1 MRSFHKDGIVHS
13 LSQNKPTSLSGCYI
27 KYSLSHQN
35 HNQMKTILMIAF
47 LGTFLACNTNSKK
60 YYSAVKSDSEIAAQA
75 ISQEYP
81 GKKLMETNCYVCHN
95 PKTAEA
101 DIIAP
106 PMVAV
111 KMHYISEETTKENFI
126 EDMVAWSKK
135 PSQETSKMPGAV
147 KKFGLMP
154 YQFFPENTIKQIAEY
169 IYDNDIDEPEWF
181 AEHYSKMHGD
191 GPRMKGKMGKG
202 MGKGMGMGRNQNQ
215 ATIEERGMEIAQATK
230 AELGK
235 NLMGQIQ
242 KNGVIAALDFCNIQ
256 AMPLTDSMSVV
267 HKAHIK
273 RVSDKPRNPKNKA
286 NAVELQHIQSFKNQ
300 VADGNEVKPI
310 ITTSGEKVEFY
321 YPILTNSMC
330 LKCHGTPEKELEKL
344 TLNNILKHYPNDK
357 AIGYGDNEVRGI
369 WSIEFS
375 R

>member
-1 MRSFHKDGIVHS
+1 MR
-13 LSQNKPTSLSGCYI
+13 
-27 KYSLSHQN
+27 
-35 HNQMKTILMIAF
+35 TISILFLLATLM
-47 LGTFLACNTNSKK
+47 ACNTNPKNS
-60 YYSAVKSDSEIAAQA
+60 YSALNSYSEITERA
-75 ISQEYP
+75 IMQEHP
-81 GKKLMETNCYVCHN
+81 GKMLMENNCYACHN
-95 PKTAEA
+95 PKTSEA
-101 DIIAP
+101 DMVAP
-106 PMVAV
+106 PFVAV

-135 PSQETSKMPGAV
+135 PSEEMSKMPGAV

-154 YQFFPENTIKQIAEY
+154 YQFFPENTIRQIADYMFENE
-169 IYDNDIDEPEWF
+169 IAEPEWF
-181 AEHYSKMHGD
+181 EEHYSKMHGD

-202 MGKGMGMGRNQNQ
+202 MGKGRGMGNNQNNSAQ
-215 ATIEERGMEIAQATK
+215 PLNIEERGMEMAQTTK

-242 KNGVIAALDFCNIQ
+242 KNGVIAALEFCNIQ

-273 RVSDKPRNPKNKA
+273 RVSDKPRNPSNSA
-286 NAVELQHIQSFKNQ
+286 NAVELQHIQTFKNQ
-300 VADGNEVKPI
+300 VASGNEVKPI

-321 YPILTNSMC
+321 YPIITNSMC
-330 LKCHGTPEKELEKL
+330 LKCHGTPGKELEKL
-344 TLNNILKHYPNDK
+344 TLNKIMERYPNDK
-357 AIGYGDNEVRGI
+357 AMGYGDNEVRGI